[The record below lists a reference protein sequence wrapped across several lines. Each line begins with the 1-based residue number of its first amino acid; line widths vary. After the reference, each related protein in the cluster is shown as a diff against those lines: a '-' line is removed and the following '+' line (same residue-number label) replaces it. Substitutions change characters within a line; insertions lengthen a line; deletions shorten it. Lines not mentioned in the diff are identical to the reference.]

1 MLETCSTCLFYLAP
15 CHEDMQKDV
24 AITLFKIN
32 QNLLSISLR
41 RHIFSWLWSSL
52 IFPIALLKSS
62 VCDNSSTLN
71 FTLFHITAKTMLEKM
86 RI

>member
-1 MLETCSTCLFYLAP
+1 MLETCSACLFYLAP
-15 CHEDMQKDV
+15 CHQDMQKDV

-41 RHIFSWLWSSL
+41 RHIFLWLWSSL

-62 VCDNSSTLN
+62 VCDNSPTFN